1 MFSIIIRLLTTTI
14 CRRISCLMNI
24 YAMKQFWFKTLLG
37 ILIVMGLGVAA
48 FLSPPQAEAY
58 QGASTPLGAFITVAN
73 PPDGTNVRG
82 GPNSVAY
89 GPPIG
94 HLNPGDVAAALG
106 KTLGGD
112 WIQIEFS
119 AGANGTGWVY
129 SPNVVLSGGELRVVE
144 SPPTPAPLITATIDP
159 TLAAA
164 FNIQP
169 TQTRMPTFTPP
180 PPLEVPQFTDANHGP
195 TFLGAS
201 GIFIVGL
208 ALIGG
213 LGLLVSY
220 LWQK

>member
-1 MFSIIIRLLTTTI
+1 
-14 CRRISCLMNI
+14 
-24 YAMKQFWFKTLLG
+24 MKQFWFKTLFG
-37 ILIVMGLGVAA
+37 VFIIMGLSMAV
-48 FLSPPQAEAY
+48 FLSPRQAEAF
-58 QGASTPLGAFITVAN
+58 QGASTPVGVFITVAN
-73 PPDGTNVRG
+73 PPDGTNVRN
-82 GPNSVAY
+82 GPSSVAY

-94 HLNPGDVAAALG
+94 HLNPGDVVPAIG
-106 KTLGGD
+106 RTSGGD
-112 WIQIEFS
+112 WVQIEFS

-180 PPLEVPQFTDANHGP
+180 PPLEVPQFTDANQGP
-195 TFLGAS
+195 SFLGTS
-201 GIFIVGL
+201 GIFILGLAVVGSVGL
-208 ALIGG
+208 LI
-213 LGLLVSY
+213 SY